1 MTVVSEFVRLGGGTA
16 GTVLT
21 PSIPLAYPQVAH
33 VVSRR
38 LMRRFMQVSAI
49 SADGSIP
56 GSSSESGEGRSPLFV
71 SPARSITRKDGS
83 ESPLQIDVGVVA
95 DVVGHLEDAAT
106 GEREAG

>member
-1 MTVVSEFVRLGGGTA
+1 MKQSHPE
-16 GTVLT
+16 VL
-21 PSIPLAYPQVAH
+21 
-33 VVSRR
+33 SRAFATQSNLR
-38 LMRRFMQVSAI
+38 QVSAI